1 MTVRT
6 IAQAL
11 NDALDL
17 ALGKDETV
25 VVMGEDV
32 GRTGGVFRITDGLYQ
47 RYGSD
52 RVIDTPVAESAIVGV
67 GFGMAIAGMRP
78 VLELQFMGFSYP
90 AYDQIINHVARIRN
104 RSRHRFTAPM
114 VIRIP
119 FGGGIGAAEHHSES
133 MEAIYAHIPGL
144 KVVAPSTPFDAKGLL
159 LAAIEDPDP
168 VIFLEPIRLYRA
180 VKEDVPDG
188 WYTQPLGEARVET
201 GGSDVTLITWGA
213 MTKEARLAVTAL
225 AAEGIR
231 AELIDLRS
239 LVPLD
244 EDAVFASVEKTS
256 RAVVIHEAPRTGGFG
271 GEIAALIQ
279 ERCLYAL
286 SAPIQRVT
294 GWDTVF
300 PLKRSEHHYLPSVE
314 RIVAAV
320 RRTLEG

>member
-1 MTVRT
+1 VTVRT

-47 RYGSD
+47 RYGSG

-168 VIFLEPIRLYRA
+168 VVFLEPIRLYRA

-201 GGSDVTLITWGA
+201 EGSDVTLITWGA
-213 MTKEARLAVTAL
+213 MTKEARQAVTAL

-244 EDAVFASVEKTS
+244 EEAVFASVVKTS
-256 RAVVIHEAPRTGGFG
+256 RAVIIHEAPRTGGFG

>member
-1 MTVRT
+1 VTVRT

-25 VVMGEDV
+25 VVIGEDV

-47 RYGSD
+47 RYGSA

-119 FGGGIGAAEHHSES
+119 YGGGIGAAEHHSES
-133 MEAIYAHIPGL
+133 MEAIYAHVPGL
-144 KVVAPSTPFDAKGLL
+144 KVVAPATPFDAKGLL

-188 WYTQPLGEARVET
+188 WYTLPLGEARLET
-201 GGSDVTLITWGA
+201 EGSDVTLITWGA
-213 MTKEARLAVTAL
+213 MTKEARQAVSTL
-225 AAEGIR
+225 AADGIS

-244 EDAVFASVEKTS
+244 EDAIVSSVEKTS

-300 PLKRSEHHYLPSVE
+300 PLKRSEHHYLPSAE

>member
-17 ALGKDETV
+17 ALGKDESV
-25 VVMGEDV
+25 VIMGEDV

-47 RYGSD
+47 RFGSE

-67 GFGMAIAGMRP
+67 GLGMAIGGMRP

-90 AYDQIINHVARIRN
+90 AFDQIVNHVARIRN

-133 MEAIYAHIPGL
+133 MEAIYAHVPGL

-180 VKEDVPDG
+180 LKEEVPDG
-188 WYTQPLGEARVET
+188 WYTVPIGEARVESE
-201 GGSDVTLITWGA
+201 GSDVTMITWGA
-213 MTKEARLAVTAL
+213 MTKEARQAVSVL
-225 AAEGIR
+225 GEEGVSV
-231 AELIDLRS
+231 ELIDLRS

-244 EDAVFASVEKTS
+244 EDAIVASVQKTG
-256 RAVVIHEAPRTGGFG
+256 RAVVVHEAPRTGGFG
-271 GEIAALIQ
+271 AEVAALIQ

-314 RIVAAV
+314 RIVAAS
-320 RRTLEG
+320 RRTLEA

>member
-17 ALGKDETV
+17 ALGKDESV
-25 VVMGEDV
+25 VIMGEDV

-47 RYGSD
+47 RFGAE

-67 GFGMAIAGMRP
+67 GFGMAVGGMRP

-90 AYDQIINHVARIRN
+90 AYDQIVNHVARIRN
-104 RSRHRFTAPM
+104 RSRHRFTAPL

-119 FGGGIGAAEHHSES
+119 FGGGIGAAEHHSDS
-133 MEAIYAHIPGL
+133 MEAIYAHVPGL
-144 KVVAPSTPFDAKGLL
+144 KVVTPSTPFDAKGLL

-180 VKEDVPDG
+180 LKEEVPDG
-188 WYTQPLGEARVET
+188 WYTVPIGEARVET
-201 GGSDVTLITWGA
+201 EGSDVTLITWGA
-213 MTKEARLAVTAL
+213 MTKEARQAVSL
-225 AAEGIR
+225 LGAEGV
-231 AELIDLRS
+231 AVELIDLRS

-244 EDAVFASVEKTS
+244 EDAIVASVQKTG
-256 RAVVIHEAPRTGGFG
+256 RAVVVHEAPRTGGFG
-271 GEIAALIQ
+271 AEIAALIQ

-286 SAPIQRVT
+286 SAPVQRVT

-314 RIVAAV
+314 RIIAAT
-320 RRTLEG
+320 RRTLEA